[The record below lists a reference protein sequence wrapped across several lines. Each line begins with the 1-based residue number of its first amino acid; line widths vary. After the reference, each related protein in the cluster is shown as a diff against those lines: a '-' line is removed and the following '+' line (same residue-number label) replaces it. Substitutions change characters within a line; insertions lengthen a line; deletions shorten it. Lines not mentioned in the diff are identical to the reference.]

1 MCTYVLTFAEVM
13 KNVVQCVN
21 HIRVR
26 GLYHRQVKA
35 IMEYLNCDYPD
46 VVYFTADRLFS
57 RAATLKGLWNMR
69 LEVKLFMESK
79 QQNVDFLG
87 DENWLNDLAFFSHY
101 TAPVRTELE
110 TTMEKSACEH
120 ICSLEKNGT
129 VQVPFGRATLA
140 NFACLA
146 ARKMELFRSRLV
158 EPRWPI
164 LHVSRPERWN
174 FLILNP
180 PTMRQVF
187 KSYVMSSQAGFQSSD
202 EIKVKLFAHHFDL
215 SVENSSDDCQIEL
228 IELQADM
235 ASKRE

>member
-1 MCTYVLTFAEVM
+1 MCTYVLTFAEAM

-26 GLYHRQVKA
+26 GLNHRQVKA

-46 VVYFTADRLFS
+46 VVYFTVDRLFS

-79 QQNVDFLG
+79 QQNVAFLG

-146 ARKMELFRSRLV
+146 ARKMEFPDLESTNYEASIQKLRNEFTSRFPEFRRDQSKVVR
-158 EPRWPI
+158 
-164 LHVSRPERWN
+164 
-174 FLILNP
+174 
-180 PTMRQVF
+180 
-187 KSYVMSSQAGFQSSD
+187 SSF
-202 EIKVKLFAHHFDL
+202 
-215 SVENSSDDCQIEL
+215 
-228 IELQADM
+228 
-235 ASKRE
+235 